1 MLRVLLVDDEPFIVQ
16 GLSVLIDWE
25 AEGYEVVGMAA
36 NGEEALEFLK
46 VNQVE
51 LIIADIKMPV
61 MSGIELLEII
71 KKDRISDAYFVI
83 LSGYSDFNY
92 AQQAIRFECMDYI
105 LKPVQQEELT
115 RILRKVSGMYQTKER
130 ALKES
135 RQMEKA
141 YLSRN
146 VISLLSG
153 KYDQINI
160 DYVKAH
166 MRLSEKMRYIDIEID
181 ALSLPEE
188 MEEEK
193 KRAMQRQLY
202 QKCMEYLG
210 KEDSLHCIFDVAN
223 HEYGYDIGF
232 LYCSYMA
239 EERGLTEQQF
249 LDAFSDTLTR
259 ETEAPV
265 LMFVGSLAKDM
276 DELSESYRTAAIV
289 KSFQAFSSIRNITY
303 YENEIRKNHD
313 GTILCK
319 QNLDALVTAVEQN
332 NQADINQSV
341 RQLYEV
347 MNRLG
352 MDAQLIDLNISYL
365 LFQLIHLAAE
375 QDDHVNQEEIMH
387 YISTNAFD
395 RGTMRGSERH
405 LRRFAYEYA
414 EYLVQLR
421 KNVSRGVLG
430 DIEKEIKEH
439 YMENMTL
446 KELSKKYYVNSAY
459 LGQLFRKQY
468 GQSFKDYL
476 NNYRIEQA
484 AALLLRT
491 DKKIYEIAEE
501 VGYHDLD
508 YFINRFISVKGCT
521 PAKFRKQ
528 SREQKN

>member
-303 YENEIRKNHD
+303 YEAEIRKNHD

-395 RGTMRGSERH
+395 RGNMRGSERH